1 MALLKML
8 TVSTVAALE
17 EIAVTSRKRDRIFVF
32 ILKLMLK
39 DTDTTDSACNW
50 RIAENGMRPD
60 FNYSSKIVLRCR
72 ETNIY
77 LISN

>member
-1 MALLKML
+1 ML

-39 DTDTTDSACNW
+39 DTDTSDSGLQVAN
-50 RIAENGMRPD
+50 
-60 FNYSSKIVLRCR
+60 RCKR
-72 ETNIY
+72 
-77 LISN
+77 